1 MAIVAM
7 VTFGLASQ
15 EEKSQQQNWVTILGN
30 VPYFIFPLFLASLI
44 DRSDRRKLL
53 VWMDAYRALLILA
66 AAFVISSETP
76 SVIAYLLVFLV
87 YAGTSIFF
95 PAKSMFITELV
106 SPKHLLRANSV
117 STTIGSLMALF
128 GTLIGTRLVE
138 YFGYTN
144 TLLIT
149 VGAYGFSMLTLLMI
163 NGERQGQVRTAA
175 EMKEALGQPSRSSF
189 QELAEGWRVTR
200 TNRVALGAVLSFA
213 WIWGVVGAFFAL
225 LTAII
230 YERLAVQANRLGN
243 EEALNFQ
250 GEVLGLVGIA
260 MFVGGA
266 LVGRL
271 GGRTSLP
278 KLLGWNFAGAG
289 ATIILVSVPGVLDSV
304 ALTLTLFFLLGAF
317 GGAILIPV
325 ETAIGKGVPREVRG
339 RVFAFNT
346 VLHTVILTGMMA
358 LLNLYLNWADA
369 NQIPGRLE
377 WGLLGTGLF
386 ALAGIGVSHLLP
398 RGVSLTDLDS
408 ESGTQQRSAV

>member
-1 MAIVAM
+1 MSNHVDGTPSTSHVTLLQVFSNRNFALLWVGQVVAYLGDNFFKMAIVAM

-189 QELAEGWRVTR
+189 QELAEGWRWEPCYPLR
-200 TNRVALGAVLSFA
+200 GSGE
-213 WIWGVVGAFFAL
+213 WW
-225 LTAII
+225 
-230 YERLAVQANRLGN
+230 ER
-243 EEALNFQ
+243 F
-250 GEVLGLVGIA
+250 
-260 MFVGGA
+260 
-266 LVGRL
+266 
-271 GGRTSLP
+271 LP
-278 KLLGWNFAGAG
+278 C
-289 ATIILVSVPGVLDSV
+289 
-304 ALTLTLFFLLGAF
+304 
-317 GGAILIPV
+317 
-325 ETAIGKGVPREVRG
+325 
-339 RVFAFNT
+339 
-346 VLHTVILTGMMA
+346 
-358 LLNLYLNWADA
+358 
-369 NQIPGRLE
+369 
-377 WGLLGTGLF
+377 
-386 ALAGIGVSHLLP
+386 
-398 RGVSLTDLDS
+398 
-408 ESGTQQRSAV
+408 